1 MDPTLSGAGASSPS
15 RGVHPRRALRDLF
28 SDLDSRGI
36 HATPRAVAVALWSHA
51 NANGGAWPSQRRLAR
66 MTGRCVRTVGAAVRE
81 LEAAGVIVRQ
91 VPELRLRRAR
101 HATTLYRLLVADA
114 PPFVP
119 SVPPLVEPPADLVAA
134 VGRVAA
140 LVARDHEPPSVTSP
154 SFIARAPEAAD
165 LDGVP
170 PRVPAEMDTE
180 AVEPPAD
187 AEPPLVE
194 FLPGLLV
201 AVDLDGVEPLPDLVA
216 LVAALVDTEAADL
229 DGTPELPS
237 ALRPG
242 EPPIETSTGKGFAA
256 EDSAELPSPDLDGV
270 PPREPPDDGTEAAPI
285 SGNGCRISET
295 PNLPTA
301 DLFARV
307 QRPDAAA
314 ERPRWN
320 PARRPGAP
328 RGASRSPPPRG
339 GPVRAFVVPPVVSTL
354 STPTAGVAGAPARS
368 TPPALAAAAA
378 RCAALTRRQL
388 R

>member
-36 HATPRAVAVALWSHA
+36 HATPRAVATALWSFA
-51 NANGGAWPSQRRLAR
+51 DANGGAWPSQRRLAR

-91 VPELRLRRAR
+91 VPPLRMRRAR
-101 HATTLYRLLVADA
+101 RATTVYRLLVADA

-119 SVPPLVEPPADLVAA
+119 AALPSVPPSPELVDVTDRL
-134 VGRVAA
+134 AA
-140 LVARDHEPPSVTSP
+140 LVARP
-154 SFIARAPEAAD
+154 IATEAAPELVD
-165 LDGVP
+165 VSP
-170 PRVPAEMDTE
+170 
-180 AVEPPAD
+180 VEPPAD
-187 AEPPLVE
+187 APELVDATEAAAPSPPALPGLVAVAVDQSPADHEPPSVE

-256 EDSAELPSPDLDGV
+256 EDSAELPSADLDGV
-270 PPREPPDDGTEAAPI
+270 PPCEPPDDGTEAAPF
-285 SGNGCRISET
+285 SGNGCRTRET
-295 PNLPTA
+295 SNLRTA
-301 DLFARV
+301 ELRAHATT
-307 QRPDAAA
+307 AAA
-314 ERPRWN
+314 PVDRPPR
-320 PARRPGAP
+320 RRP
-328 RGASRSPPPRG
+328 PPPPTPRRG
-339 GPVRAFVVPPVVSTL
+339 CPVRAFVVPPAVSTL

-368 TPPALAAAAA
+368 PPPARAAAAA
-378 RCAALTRRQL
+378 RCAALTRR

>member
-36 HATPRAVAVALWSHA
+36 HATPRAVATALWSFA
-51 NANGGAWPSQRRLAR
+51 DANGGAWPSQVRLAR
-66 MTGRCVRTVGAAVRE
+66 MTGRCVRTVRSAVRE

-91 VPELRLRRAR
+91 VPPLRMRRAR
-101 HATTLYRLLVADA
+101 HATTAYRLLVADA

-194 FLPGLLV
+194 FLTGLLV
-201 AVDLDGVEPLPDLVA
+201 AVDLDGVPE
-216 LVAALVDTEAADL
+216 LVDAV
-229 DGTPELPS
+229 
-237 ALRPG
+237 RPG
-242 EPPIETSTGKGFAA
+242 AHPLETSTGAGFAV
-256 EDSAELPSPDLDGV
+256 EDSAELPSADLDGV
-270 PPREPPDDGTEAAPI
+270 PPCEPPDDGTEAAPI
-285 SGNGCRISET
+285 TGNPCRTRET
-295 PNLPTA
+295 SNTPTA
-301 DLFARV
+301 ELRAHATT
-307 QRPDAAA
+307 AAA
-314 ERPRWN
+314 PVDRPPR
-320 PARRPGAP
+320 RRP
-328 RGASRSPPPRG
+328 PPPPTPRRG
-339 GPVRAFVVPPVVSTL
+339 CPVRAFVVPPAVSTL

-368 TPPALAAAAA
+368 PPPALAAAAA
-378 RCAALTRRQL
+378 RCAALTRR